1 MHDLEKKRRIEQEK
15 KRKLARE
22 SEELIFRPNANKGKR
37 SASNSSL
44 QPVRSIDDFLRD
56 QERFKNRLQSKIE
69 SARKQKVEEE
79 SNFMKKAKGMSKK
92 SKKILVDAGMKKKR
106 KNIQVA
112 SLKVQLARS

>member
-1 MHDLEKKRRIEQEK
+1 M
-15 KRKLARE
+15 
-22 SEELIFRPNANKGKR
+22 
-37 SASNSSL
+37 
-44 QPVRSIDDFLRD
+44 RSIDDFLRD